1 MYKIIDKKLAENYR
15 MNILSKITVKEKLSN
30 KSNNGL
36 IFALIQ
42 SDINTR
48 SEKKQKGE
56 ITFMKKYL
64 TLLFITTINKQT
76 KQKKHFLLLL
86 LINAPKASGYG
97 KNKSRC
103 FRRNSPLS
111 HIRGTLINN
120 NNKE

>member
-15 MNILSKITVKEKLSN
+15 MNISSKITVKEKLSN

-76 KQKKHFLLLL
+76 KQKKHL
-86 LINAPKASGYG
+86 G
-97 KNKSRC
+97 
-103 FRRNSPLS
+103 
-111 HIRGTLINN
+111 
-120 NNKE
+120 